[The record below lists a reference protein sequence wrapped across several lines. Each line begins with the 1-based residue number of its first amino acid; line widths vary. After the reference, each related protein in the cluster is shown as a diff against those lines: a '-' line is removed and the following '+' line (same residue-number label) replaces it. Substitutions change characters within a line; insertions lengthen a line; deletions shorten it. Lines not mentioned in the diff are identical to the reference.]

1 MFEVFIFVSLGVA
14 WGLAFGVIPTAGPTT
29 ALLTSYVFFPYFYSD
44 PYLGVAFYTA
54 MVAACATGD
63 TWSSILLGIPGSSS
77 SAATVLDG
85 YPLAK
90 KGKAT
95 YALSA
100 AFTSSTINGLL
111 FGSLVFLLMPIYGK
125 LLLIFGI
132 PELLM
137 LNILALTCVVFL
149 VKGNIRLGIVSI
161 LLGFLLG
168 YIGID
173 ENNAPRLTFGY
184 TYLEDGI
191 NVLILVSGL
200 FAVPEIVDM
209 FLKNNQL
216 QKLNSSWRQVVL
228 GILAWKKYWFI
239 SLLGGMIGALVGA
252 LPGVHGIVADWLSY
266 AQTKFS
272 LPKRKFGNGNIA
284 GVVGPEGANNAV
296 TAASFVPT
304 VVFGIPGTPFTAVIL
319 SLFYLL
325 HFDLGSV
332 SIQQDS
338 EFYKYLTIGFLG
350 GTVLV
355 GISCLLLSKPITLLL
370 RIPVKV
376 YAPLI
381 LLLIGWSCY
390 QISHTYYDIATLVV
404 CAAIGLTS
412 KRLELNRPAILLA
425 FILFAKIEALS
436 YQTMSLYNITT
447 LIERPITIVLFV
459 LTLVT
464 IVAGL
469 KYVETNRSYK

>member
-1 MFEVFIFVSLGVA
+1 MELLLFITLGVI
-14 WGLAFGVIPTAGPTT
+14 WGLVFGVIPTAGPTT
-29 ALLTSYVFFPYFYSD
+29 ALLTSYIFFPYFYSD

-100 AFTSSTINGLL
+100 AFTSSTVNGLL
-111 FGSLVFLLMPIYGK
+111 FGSLVFLLMPVYSK

-137 LNILALTCVVFL
+137 LNVLALCCVVFL
-149 VKGNIRLGIVSI
+149 VKGKIGLGLISI
-161 LLGFLLG
+161 ALGFLLG
-168 YIGID
+168 YVGID

-184 TYLEDGI
+184 SYLEDGI
-191 NVLILVSGL
+191 DVLILVSGL
-200 FAVPEIVDM
+200 FAVPELLDM
-209 FLKNNQL
+209 FFKKSRL
-216 QKLNSSWRQVVL
+216 QKLNSSWSQVWL
-228 GILAWKKYWFI
+228 GILAWKKYWAV
-239 SLLGGMIGALVGA
+239 SLRGGLIGAIVGA

-272 LPKRKFGNGNIA
+272 YKHMKFGNGNIA
-284 GVVGPEGANNAV
+284 GVVGPEGANNSV

-304 VVFGIPGTPFTAVIL
+304 VIFGIPGTPFTAVIL
-319 SLFYLL
+319 SIFYLL

-332 SIQQDS
+332 SLQSDES
-338 EFYKYLTIGFLG
+338 FYKYLATGFLG

-355 GISCLLLSKPITLLL
+355 GLLCLFLSKPITMLL
-370 RIPVKV
+370 RVPPKI

-381 LLLIGWSCY
+381 LLLICWACY
-390 QISHTYYDIATLVV
+390 QISHTYFDIVILAI
-404 CAAIGLTS
+404 CSAIGLIS
-412 KRLELNRPAILLA
+412 KRLELNRPAMLLA
-425 FILFAKIEALS
+425 FILFAKIEALTF
-436 YQTMSLYNITT
+436 QTISLYNVSAI
-447 LIERPITIVLFV
+447 LDRPITLAMIVMTL
-459 LTLVT
+459 LTIT
-464 IVAGL
+464 AGV
-469 KYVETNRSYK
+469 KYVKN

>member
-14 WGLAFGVIPTAGPTT
+14 WGLAFGVIPTAGPTA
-29 ALLTSYVFFPYFYSD
+29 ALLRGYVFFRYFCGD

-54 MVAACATGD
+54 RVAACATGD

-184 TYLEDGI
+184 T
-191 NVLILVSGL
+191 
-200 FAVPEIVDM
+200 
-209 FLKNNQL
+209 
-216 QKLNSSWRQVVL
+216 
-228 GILAWKKYWFI
+228 
-239 SLLGGMIGALVGA
+239 
-252 LPGVHGIVADWLSY
+252 
-266 AQTKFS
+266 
-272 LPKRKFGNGNIA
+272 
-284 GVVGPEGANNAV
+284 
-296 TAASFVPT
+296 
-304 VVFGIPGTPFTAVIL
+304 
-319 SLFYLL
+319 
-325 HFDLGSV
+325 
-332 SIQQDS
+332 
-338 EFYKYLTIGFLG
+338 
-350 GTVLV
+350 
-355 GISCLLLSKPITLLL
+355 
-370 RIPVKV
+370 
-376 YAPLI
+376 
-381 LLLIGWSCY
+381 
-390 QISHTYYDIATLVV
+390 
-404 CAAIGLTS
+404 
-412 KRLELNRPAILLA
+412 
-425 FILFAKIEALS
+425 
-436 YQTMSLYNITT
+436 
-447 LIERPITIVLFV
+447 
-459 LTLVT
+459 
-464 IVAGL
+464 
-469 KYVETNRSYK
+469 

>member
-1 MFEVFIFVSLGVA
+1 MLELVLIIILGVM

-29 ALLTSYVFFPYFYSD
+29 ALLTSYLFFPYFYSD

-95 YALSA
+95 FALSA
-100 AFTSSTINGLL
+100 AFTSSTINGIL
-111 FGSLVFLLMPIYGK
+111 FGCIVFLMMPVYSK
-125 LLLIFGI
+125 LLLVFGI

-137 LNILALTCVVFL
+137 LNVLALCCVVFL
-149 VKGNIRLGIVSI
+149 VKGNIGLGIASVI
-161 LLGFLLG
+161 VGFVLG

-173 ENNAPRLTFGY
+173 ENHTPRLTFGY

-191 NVLILVSGL
+191 SVLILVSGL
-200 FAVPEIVDM
+200 FAVPELLEM
-209 FLKNNQL
+209 FAKNSRL
-216 QKLNSSWRQVVL
+216 QKLNSSWKQVKL
-228 GILAWKKYWFI
+228 GIMAWRKYWLV
-239 SLLGGMIGALVGA
+239 SLRGGAIGAVVGA

-272 LPKRKFGNGNIA
+272 FPNRKFGSGNIA
-284 GVVGPEGANNAV
+284 GVVGPEGSNNAV

-319 SLFYLL
+319 SIFYLL

-332 SIQQDS
+332 AIQEDS
-338 EFYKYLTIGFLG
+338 NFYKYLAGGFIG

-355 GISCLLLSKPITLLL
+355 GLCCLLLSKPITLLL
-370 RIPVKV
+370 KIPAKL

-381 LLLIGWSCY
+381 LMLITWACY
-390 QISHTYYDIATLVV
+390 QISHTYYDIATLAICSV
-404 CAAIGLTS
+404 IGLTAKS
-412 KRLELNRPAILLA
+412 LNLNRPAILLS
-425 FILFAKIEALS
+425 FILFSKIEALT
-436 YQTMSLYNITT
+436 YQTISLYNVSA
-447 LIERPITIVLFV
+447 LFERPITIGLLLFI
-459 LTLVT
+459 LVT
-464 IVAGL
+464 SIAGL
-469 KYVETNRSYK
+469 RYVKN